1 MLRGCWVGVFVLI
14 AGARH
19 RWNIGCWCWV
29 GVLGTSV
36 VEGLGFV
43 VGLGYRSC
51 TFFVHFVFFSVF
63 SFLFMV
69 FFFWCSCNNIDSWTM
84 LAFATIALLGPA
96 SLVF

>member
-1 MLRGCWVGVFVLI
+1 MCVGYRCWLYAWVTLGVDTGVAYGCWVGVFVLI

-19 RWNIGCWCWV
+19 RWNIGCRCWV

-51 TFFVHFVFFSVF
+51 ILFLHFVFFSV
-63 SFLFMV
+63 SQSVCLSLFIYD
-69 FFFWCSCNNIDSWTM
+69 FFVQ
-84 LAFATIALLGPA
+84 L
-96 SLVF
+96 